1 MEMIHI
7 SVVERPNT
15 FSCSRGC
22 TVGMAGSRSSLR
34 AHPHPKSE
42 LMTHQGALMWVSR
55 EASSTK
61 LKEKVL
67 ETLHEGLIGM
77 VRMKGIF
84 RGYIWWPN
92 FDKDIEGSVR
102 NCGGCQETA
111 NNPTHS
117 PLQRWRYPAI
127 PW

>member
-1 MEMIHI
+1 
-7 SVVERPNT
+7 
-15 FSCSRGC
+15 
-22 TVGMAGSRSSLR
+22 
-34 AHPHPKSE
+34 
-42 LMTHQGALMWVSR
+42 MTHQGALMWVSR

>member
-34 AHPHPKSE
+34 AHPHRKSE

-61 LKEKVL
+61 LKERVL

-92 FDKDIEGSVR
+92 LDKDIEGAVR

-117 PLQRWRYPAI
+117 PLQHWGYPAI

>member
-22 TVGMAGSRSSLR
+22 LVGIAGSRSSLR
-34 AHPHPKSE
+34 AHPHRKSE
-42 LMTHQGALMWVSR
+42 LMTYQGALLWVSR

-61 LKEKVL
+61 RKERVL

-77 VRMKGIF
+77 VQIKGIF

-92 FDKDIEGSVR
+92 FDKDIEG
-102 NCGGCQETA
+102 G
-111 NNPTHS
+111 S
-117 PLQRWRYPAI
+117 PKLWRM
-127 PW
+127 

>member
-22 TVGMAGSRSSLR
+22 LVGIAGSRSSLR
-34 AHPHPKSE
+34 AHPHRKSE
-42 LMTHQGALMWVSR
+42 LMTYQGALLWVRR

-61 LKEKVL
+61 RKERVL

-77 VRMKGIF
+77 VQIKGIF

-92 FDKDIEGSVR
+92 LDKDIEGAVR
-102 NCGGCQETA
+102 NCGGCEDTE
-111 NNPTHS
+111 NNPNHS
-117 PLQRWRYPAI
+117 PLQR
-127 PW
+127 